1 MVKYPFQMVIL
12 LFPIPPTFPEEKSEG
27 RRRKKKKNIAEE
39 EKKTEESNTTAF
51 KNNIFSHF
59 RLSLLKW
66 EKNNTK

>member
-1 MVKYPFQMVIL
+1 MK
-12 LFPIPPTFPEEKSEG
+12 EEG
-27 RRRKKKKNIAEE
+27 KKKKNIAEE

>member
-27 RRRKKKKNIAEE
+27 RRKKKKNIAEE

-59 RLSLLKW
+59 RLSLLK
-66 EKNNTK
+66 